1 MNKLHIIGIRIMIDI
16 ESSVFGYVMAK
27 LREKFPDLYM
37 VGEYVKTPPK
47 FPCVS
52 LMEMDNQSYRATED
66 SGSSENH
73 VSVMYEVNIYSNKK
87 TGKKSECKI
96 IAAII
101 DEQMLALGFARTMLQ
116 PIPNLD
122 DTTYYRMVG
131 RYSAVISK
139 DKIPFSP

>member
-1 MNKLHIIGIRIMIDI
+1 MIDI
-16 ESSVFGYVMAK
+16 ENDIFNAVATVVRGVY
-27 LREKFPDLYM
+27 PDIYI

-52 LMEMDNQSYRATED
+52 LVEMDNLSYQRTED

-73 VSVMYEVNIYSNKK
+73 ASVMYEVNIYSNK
-87 TGKKSECKI
+87 TVGKKSESKA
-96 IAAII
+96 IASLI

-122 DTTYYRMVG
+122 DATIYRMVG
-131 RYSAVISK
+131 RYSAVVSK
-139 DKIPFSP
+139 NKDVYRR

>member
-1 MNKLHIIGIRIMIDI
+1 MIDI
-16 ESSVFGYVMAK
+16 ENEVFNTVATEVRAK
-27 LREKFPDLYM
+27 YPDIYM

-52 LMEMDNQSYRATED
+52 LVEMDNQSYQSTED

-73 VSVMYEVNIYSNKK
+73 ASLMYEVNVYSNK
-87 TGKKSECKI
+87 TVGKKSECKA
-96 IAAII
+96 IAALI

-122 DTTYYRMVG
+122 DATIYRMVS

-139 DKIPFSP
+139 NKVIYRR

>member
-1 MNKLHIIGIRIMIDI
+1 MIDI
-16 ESSVFGYVMAK
+16 ENEVFNSVATEVRAK
-27 LREKFPDLYM
+27 YPGLYM

-52 LMEMDNQSYRATED
+52 LVEMDNQSYQRTED

-73 VSVMYEVNIYSNKK
+73 ISVMYEVNIYSNK
-87 TGKKSECKI
+87 TVGKKMECKA
-96 IAAII
+96 IAALI
-101 DEQMLALGFARTMLQ
+101 DERMLALGFARTMLQ

-122 DTTYYRMVG
+122 DATIYRMVG

-139 DKIPFSP
+139 NKDIYRR

>member
-1 MNKLHIIGIRIMIDI
+1 MIDI
-16 ESSVFGYVMAK
+16 ENEVFNDVATDVRAK
-27 LREKFPDLYM
+27 YPDIYM

-47 FPCVS
+47 FPCLS
-52 LMEMDNQSYRATED
+52 LVEMDNQNYQRTED

-73 VSVMYEVNIYSNKK
+73 VSVMYEVNIYSNK
-87 TGKKSECKI
+87 TIGKKAECKA
-96 IAAII
+96 IATLV

-122 DTTYYRMVG
+122 DATIYRMVG

-139 DKIPFSP
+139 NKEFYRR

>member
-1 MNKLHIIGIRIMIDI
+1 MIDMENEI
-16 ESSVFGYVMAK
+16 FNAAK
-27 LREKFPDLYM
+27 TAVLVEYPDIYM
-37 VGEYVKTPPK
+37 VGEYVKTPPR

-52 LMEMDNQSYRATED
+52 LVEMDNQSYQRTED

-73 VSVMYEVNIYSNKK
+73 AQVMYEVNIYSNK
-87 TGKKSECKI
+87 TVGKKAECKA
-96 IAAII
+96 IAALI

-122 DTTYYRMVG
+122 DATIYRMVG

-139 DKIPFSP
+139 TKDIYRR

>member
-1 MNKLHIIGIRIMIDI
+1 MIDI
-16 ESSVFGYVMAK
+16 ENEVFNHVSAA
-27 LREKFPDLYM
+27 LREKYTGIYV

-52 LMEMDNQSYRATED
+52 LVEMDNQTYQRTED

-73 VSVMYEVNIYSNKK
+73 VSVMYEVNVYSNK
-87 TGKKSECKI
+87 TNGKKSECKE

-101 DEQMLALGFARTMLQ
+101 DEQMLVLGFARTMLQ

-122 DTTYYRMVG
+122 DATIYRMVG
-131 RYSAVISK
+131 RYSAIISK
-139 DKIPFSP
+139 DKLLFRR

>member
-1 MNKLHIIGIRIMIDI
+1 MIDI
-16 ESSVFGYVMAK
+16 ENEVFNSVATEVRAK
-27 LREKFPDLYM
+27 YPGVYM

-52 LMEMDNQSYRATED
+52 LVEMDNQSYQRTED

-73 VSVMYEVNIYSNKK
+73 ISVMYEVNIYSNK
-87 TGKKSECKI
+87 TVGKKMECKA
-96 IAAII
+96 IAALI
-101 DEQMLALGFARTMLQ
+101 DERMLALGFARTMLQ

-122 DTTYYRMVG
+122 DATIYRMVG

-139 DKIPFSP
+139 NKDIYRR

>member
-1 MNKLHIIGIRIMIDI
+1 MIDYENEI
-16 ESSVFGYVMAK
+16 FNTVATVVRARY
-27 LREKFPDLYM
+27 PDIYM

-52 LMEMDNQSYRATED
+52 LMEMDNQSYQRTED

-73 VSVMYEVNIYSNKK
+73 ASVMYEVNIYSNK
-87 TGKKSECKI
+87 TVGKKSECRE
-96 IAAII
+96 IAAVI

-122 DTTYYRMVG
+122 DATIYRMVG

-139 DKIPFSP
+139 NKAIYRR

>member
-1 MNKLHIIGIRIMIDI
+1 MIDI
-16 ESSVFGYVMAK
+16 ENEVFSSVATEVRAK
-27 LREKFPDLYM
+27 YPDIYM

-52 LMEMDNQSYRATED
+52 IVEMDNQIYQRTED
-66 SGSSENH
+66 SGNSENH
-73 VSVMYEVNIYSNKK
+73 ISVMYEVNIYSNK
-87 TGKKSECKI
+87 TVGKKSECKA
-96 IAAII
+96 IATLI

-122 DTTYYRMVG
+122 DGTIYRMVG

-139 DKIPFSP
+139 NKVIYRR